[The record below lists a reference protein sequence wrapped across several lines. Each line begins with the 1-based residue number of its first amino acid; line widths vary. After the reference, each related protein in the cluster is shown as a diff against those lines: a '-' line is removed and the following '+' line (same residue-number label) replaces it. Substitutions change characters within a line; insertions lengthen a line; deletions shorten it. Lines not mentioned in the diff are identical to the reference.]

1 MNKEKKLYVLLALMV
16 TTAIMISIATLAA
29 VSI

>member
-1 MNKEKKLYVLLALMV
+1 MNGEKKLYVLLALMI
-16 TTAIMISIATLAA
+16 TTAIIISIATLAA

>member
-16 TTAIMISIATLAA
+16 TMAIIISIATLAA